1 MPVNPDIIFILL
13 YFQKK
18 VYRQS
23 EPVNQKIDRFF
34 VCLEIIKFECGSNL
48 KYPSGISQGSTYILS
63 CYIKAFGICYL
74 AAQIVKILHFDNE
87 PI

>member
-23 EPVNQKIDRFF
+23 EARSKDRAFF
-34 VCLEIIKFECGSNL
+34 FFPAPGA
-48 KYPSGISQGSTYILS
+48 GIFYFCQHWSTTGRFTKPLPKS
-63 CYIKAFGICYL
+63 LFSL
-74 AAQIVKILHFDNE
+74 MEAAPRFSV
-87 PI
+87 

>member
-23 EPVNQKIDRFF
+23 GASRKGCFF
-34 VCLEIIKFECGSNL
+34 GCSAAMD
-48 KYPSGISQGSTYILS
+48 SGTLV
-63 CYIKAFGICYL
+63 CYL
-74 AAQIVKILHFDNE
+74 E
-87 PI
+87 E

>member
-23 EPVNQKIDRFF
+23 AAGERSPAVFFCIKNFDFCQK
-34 VCLEIIKFECGSNL
+34 EWYNT
-48 KYPSGISQGSTYILS
+48 P
-63 CYIKAFGICYL
+63 
-74 AAQIVKILHFDNE
+74 
-87 PI
+87 

>member
-23 EPVNQKIDRFF
+23 ETSRGDHGWF
-34 VCLEIIKFECGSNL
+34 
-48 KYPSGISQGSTYILS
+48 S
-63 CYIKAFGICYL
+63 CF
-74 AAQIVKILHFDNE
+74 
-87 PI
+87 

>member
-23 EPVNQKIDRFF
+23 VVF
-34 VCLEIIKFECGSNL
+34 LL
-48 KYPSGISQGSTYILS
+48 K
-63 CYIKAFGICYL
+63 
-74 AAQIVKILHFDNE
+74 D
-87 PI
+87 

>member
-23 EPVNQKIDRFF
+23 DRAFPLGKARF
-34 VCLEIIKFECGSNL
+34 
-48 KYPSGISQGSTYILS
+48 
-63 CYIKAFGICYL
+63 AFG
-74 AAQIVKILHFDNE
+74 
-87 PI
+87 

>member
-23 EPVNQKIDRFF
+23 AARP
-34 VCLEIIKFECGSNL
+34 
-48 KYPSGISQGSTYILS
+48 QGRVFLFCTLLN
-63 CYIKAFGICYL
+63 K
-74 AAQIVKILHFDNE
+74 
-87 PI
+87 

>member
-23 EPVNQKIDRFF
+23 EARRDSTACFFAIGQIYFDIFQTSAGAIALFEDGQYHLVSQRKPLSKYFCADIDKEMVR
-34 VCLEIIKFECGSNL
+34 
-48 KYPSGISQGSTYILS
+48 
-63 CYIKAFGICYL
+63 
-74 AAQIVKILHFDNE
+74 
-87 PI
+87 

>member
-23 EPVNQKIDRFF
+23 EP
-34 VCLEIIKFECGSNL
+34 
-48 KYPSGISQGSTYILS
+48 PSGAAVFVILPQN
-63 CYIKAFGICYL
+63 FRDPPT
-74 AAQIVKILHFDNE
+74 FF
-87 PI
+87 

>member
-23 EPVNQKIDRFF
+23 DSRPPGGRGIFPLLTGGPKKTANYTIPLRFMVKQPQKGRFTPF
-34 VCLEIIKFECGSNL
+34 I
-48 KYPSGISQGSTYILS
+48 
-63 CYIKAFGICYL
+63 
-74 AAQIVKILHFDNE
+74 
-87 PI
+87 

>member
-23 EPVNQKIDRFF
+23 VPSPIGEGFLLQKSMRLVSPRKMHTIYS
-34 VCLEIIKFECGSNL
+34 IKE
-48 KYPSGISQGSTYILS
+48 
-63 CYIKAFGICYL
+63 
-74 AAQIVKILHFDNE
+74 
-87 PI
+87 

>member
-23 EPVNQKIDRFF
+23 ECKQIHTRCICLHCRPDKLIWEFFALMSLRAAAIDGGYGTEKLVRQW
-34 VCLEIIKFECGSNL
+34 C
-48 KYPSGISQGSTYILS
+48 
-63 CYIKAFGICYL
+63 
-74 AAQIVKILHFDNE
+74 
-87 PI
+87 

>member
-23 EPVNQKIDRFF
+23 APALPKGLAFF
-34 VCLEIIKFECGSNL
+34 
-48 KYPSGISQGSTYILS
+48 
-63 CYIKAFGICYL
+63 AF
-74 AAQIVKILHFDNE
+74 
-87 PI
+87 

>member
-23 EPVNQKIDRFF
+23 DIFILLYFQKKVYR
-34 VCLEIIKFECGSNL
+34 
-48 KYPSGISQGSTYILS
+48 Q
-63 CYIKAFGICYL
+63 
-74 AAQIVKILHFDNE
+74 
-87 PI
+87 

>member
-23 EPVNQKIDRFF
+23 VDRRQLRAVFFRGQRCFYYAAAEPF
-34 VCLEIIKFECGSNL
+34 L
-48 KYPSGISQGSTYILS
+48 
-63 CYIKAFGICYL
+63 
-74 AAQIVKILHFDNE
+74 
-87 PI
+87 

>member
-23 EPVNQKIDRFF
+23 ETAPPGTAFNVYKFIAITPVRLEQSLFF
-34 VCLEIIKFECGSNL
+34 SEPL
-48 KYPSGISQGSTYILS
+48 KLRERQSMRELRLLYPL
-63 CYIKAFGICYL
+63 
-74 AAQIVKILHFDNE
+74 
-87 PI
+87 